1 MAEEDSDRARRLEA
15 ARRYRQK
22 NAKQR
27 AEYGRRY
34 REEHREQRAGYTRKY
49 RAEHADQI
57 DAYRRRWRE
66 QNLEQARTA
75 NREYMRRKAAE
86 ARTAEERRVKKA
98 AYSRERYHAD
108 VEASRAKA
116 RDRNA
121 QRRAADPDG
130 YREQRRTQKQA
141 WRDRNRDQ
149 INASL
154 REKNRIDPAKKQ
166 IAAQRYYQRH
176 ADERRAY
183 SRRYHQEHREE
194 LLVKQRRWREREQ
207 RRIAVGL
214 PVQRLHRLTPTERRD
229 NARAA
234 DAFFSRPLT
243 PQLLEQIDAELRTPP
258 ELIDAFHRETARI
271 RATQYAL
278 RNPETGAH
286 VANRNQ
292 AEEERMDAIARQ
304 INERL
309 RVAPRSPRNPAPQLP
324 PIPAPS
330 TEGLSL

>member
-1 MAEEDSDRARRLEA
+1 MAEEDADRARRLES
-15 ARRYRQK
+15 ARRFRQK
-22 NAKQR
+22 HAKQR
-27 AEYGRRY
+27 AAYGRRY
-34 REEHREQRAGYTRKY
+34 REEHREQRAEYTRKY
-49 RAEHADQI
+49 RAEHADEI
-57 DAYRRRWRE
+57 AAYRRRWRE
-66 QNLEQARTA
+66 QNLEQARAA
-75 NREYMRRKAAE
+75 NRDHMRRKAAE
-86 ARTAEERRVKKA
+86 ARTAEERRVRKA

-116 RDRNA
+116 RERNA
-121 QRRAADPDG
+121 QRRAADPEG
-130 YREQRRTQKQA
+130 YRDRRRRQKQA

-149 INASL
+149 INARL
-154 REKNRIDPAKKQ
+154 REKNRIDPSKKKS
-166 IAAQRYYQRH
+166 AAERYYQRH
-176 ADERRAY
+176 AEERRTY
-183 SRRYHQEHREE
+183 SRQYHQEHREE
-194 LLVKQRRWREREQ
+194 VLVKQRRWRQREQ

-214 PVQRLHRLTPTERRD
+214 PVQRLHRLTPAERRD

-243 PQLLEQIDAELRTPP
+243 HQLREQLEAELRTPP

-286 VANRNQ
+286 VVNRNK

-309 RVAPRSPRNPAPQLP
+309 RVAPRTPRDPAPQLP

>member
-1 MAEEDSDRARRLEA
+1 MAEEDADRARRLES

-22 NAKQR
+22 HAKQR
-27 AEYGRRY
+27 AAYGRRY
-34 REEHREQRAGYTRKY
+34 RDEHREQRAEYTRKY
-49 RAEHADQI
+49 RAEHADEI
-57 DAYRRRWRE
+57 AAYRRRWRE
-66 QNLEQARTA
+66 QNLEQARAA
-75 NREYMRRKAAE
+75 NRDHMRRKAAE
-86 ARTAEERRVKKA
+86 ARTAEERRIKKA

-108 VEASRAKA
+108 IEASRAKA
-116 RDRNA
+116 RERNA
-121 QRRAADPDG
+121 QRSAADPDG
-130 YREQRRTQKQA
+130 YREHRRRQKQA

-149 INASL
+149 INARL
-154 REKNRIDPAKKQ
+154 REKNRIDPTKKQ
-166 IAAQRYYQRH
+166 TAAQRYYQRH
-176 ADERRAY
+176 AEERRVY
-183 SRRYHQEHREE
+183 SRRYHQEHRDE
-194 LLVKQRRWREREQ
+194 LLIKQRRWRQREQ
-207 RRIAVGL
+207 RRITVGL
-214 PVQRLHRLTPTERRD
+214 PVQRLHRLTPADRRE

-243 PQLLEQIDAELRTPP
+243 PQLREQLEAELRTPP

-278 RNPETGAH
+278 RNPETGTH
-286 VANRNQ
+286 VVNRNH

-309 RVAPRSPRNPAPQLP
+309 RVAPRTPRNPAPQLP